1 MTHAIQ
7 NPAISMQL
15 QKDSPNWN
23 SADKVAKKTG
33 WSTAKAGITHVNTTR
48 LVQKDQNVLLVK
60 ITGRTVAF
68 FTGLMLSSLLAGLAG
83 ATELLQTQAFNTVFI
98 PLMVCGVFF
107 MVGVVS
113 LFRLS
118 QPMVF
123 DRQRGYF
130 WRGLKGNVAP
140 TQIIRG
146 AKPLARIHALQV
158 LSGRGQYN
166 TDSNCE
172 LNLVMSDSSRINV
185 MEHTCLVILSEDARK
200 LAKFL
205 EVPIWGKV

>member
-1 MTHAIQ
+1 
-7 NPAISMQL
+7 MQR
-15 QKDSPNWN
+15 QPDSPNWYT
-23 SADKVAKKTG
+23 ADKIAKKTG
-33 WSTAKAGITHVNTTR
+33 WSTAKAGLTSVNTTR

-60 ITGRTVAF
+60 ITSRTVAF
-68 FTGLMLSSLLAGLAG
+68 FSGLMLSSLVAGLAVV
-83 ATELLQTQAFNTVFI
+83 TELLQTQAFNTVFI
-98 PLMVCGVFF
+98 PLMVCAVFF

-130 WRGLKGNVAP
+130 WRGHKGKVAP
-140 TQIIRG
+140 TQIIKG

-158 LSGRGQYN
+158 LSGRGQYH
-166 TDSNCE
+166 TDNNCE

-185 MEHTCLVILSEDARK
+185 MEHTCLITLSEDARK

-205 EVPIWGKV
+205 QVPIWGKI